1 MALWND
7 ILIIAIIKRSLNL
20 RHIEISNNNI
30 NDEITEALAHT
41 CHKLEYL
48 DLSLLIQ
55 IKQARNCGPV
65 LGEFEIG
72 GSVTRANV
80 YKNTIFENVD
90 QEYYLIE
97 TNSYLSE
104 LPNNVASHL
113 RNNPITQQSH
123 QTEPA
128 VQRWFNNLLSQFGS
142 RWGDFV
148 AKDTHDVGY
157 LNGLMPDLSVFK
169 TEDVADN
176 ACIPM
181 LVKTIMELKRSTGFS
196 NEEKG
201 QLLDYLRVLTRQQ
214 PLLKLFAIFLSDG
227 TYFYMMSYNRN
238 INKYQEFE
246 TNFRIGLRL
255 FYTFIL
261 RGSDYVRAF
270 GSRSDQVNDRPAVIK
285 IISDPNVLERE
296 VEMLRFLNGSNIQN
310 IPEYV
315 AHDDKNII
323 IYPVCKRV
331 DKRFQA
337 SHARGLLQ
345 VLVKIHSLKIYH
357 RDVRPSNIMLNTENN
372 SLILIDWGS
381 AVRDPTGEVIY
392 EGTST
397 YASTAIFN
405 NDMGPYNPQSADDLH
420 SFVRIMYVLLNPLRK
435 HKSLK
440 SNAEINNYWDHELND
455 RSFRKGMLTAVDE
468 NNIQEL
474 KKLYDEVL
482 LIRHQ
487 ILTPLFPSKGKVLPY
502 ANHLIEAA
510 NNATNQLTPYI
521 TIHWRME
528 NMNAGRKKAQ
538 SSTFHIISEQHHDAI
553 KLLNRTFTLNTWASM
568 KALDVLFKNLMK
580 NLENEIYGVLPFIA
594 PEVLRYKPY
603 TSASDIYSFSM
614 IMWEFISGIPPF
626 KDRVHDRQLYLSI
639 CNGERPEII
648 ENAPQCYINLM
659 KKCWNEDPLKRPN
672 AFEIIKIFRDWIKN
686 KNDKLPAL
694 EEYEVGYDIFLVDDF
709 YDCPPKNRYS
719 INNID

>member
-1 MALWND
+1 MDALTTLRMEINR
-7 ILIIAIIKRSLNL
+7 IGFSLNEQDTL
-20 RHIEISNNNI
+20 CKYFTENNYGR
-30 NDEITEALAHT
+30 
-41 CHKLEYL
+41 KLKQIG
-48 DLSLLIQ
+48 LLIQ

-104 LPNNVASHL
+104 LSNIIASHL

-123 QTEPA
+123 QIE
-128 VQRWFNNLLSQFGS
+128 RQF
-142 RWGDFV
+142 
-148 AKDTHDVGY
+148 KDGY

-474 KKLYDEVL
+474 KKL
-482 LIRHQ
+482 
-487 ILTPLFPSKGKVLPY
+487 
-502 ANHLIEAA
+502 
-510 NNATNQLTPYI
+510 
-521 TIHWRME
+521 
-528 NMNAGRKKAQ
+528 
-538 SSTFHIISEQHHDAI
+538 
-553 KLLNRTFTLNTWASM
+553 
-568 KALDVLFKNLMK
+568 
-580 NLENEIYGVLPFIA
+580 
-594 PEVLRYKPY
+594 
-603 TSASDIYSFSM
+603 
-614 IMWEFISGIPPF
+614 
-626 KDRVHDRQLYLSI
+626 
-639 CNGERPEII
+639 C
-648 ENAPQCYINLM
+648 
-659 KKCWNEDPLKRPN
+659 
-672 AFEIIKIFRDWIKN
+672 
-686 KNDKLPAL
+686 
-694 EEYEVGYDIFLVDDF
+694 DIF
-709 YDCPPKNRYS
+709 
-719 INNID
+719 